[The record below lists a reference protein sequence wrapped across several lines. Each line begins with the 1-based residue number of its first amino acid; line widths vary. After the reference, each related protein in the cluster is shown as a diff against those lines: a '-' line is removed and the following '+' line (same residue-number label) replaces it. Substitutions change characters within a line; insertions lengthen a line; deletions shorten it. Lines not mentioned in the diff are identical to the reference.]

1 MLAVMLIVSISSF
14 YLCRKGEESK
24 MLAYMEHKYGES
36 FSVMES
42 YAGQLGRDYTM
53 FRVRSNDR
61 NQEGILVRAFGT
73 EKISYQDNYLA
84 YLLKEEI
91 EQQLT
96 RIAGQSFGECKV
108 FYRIPELVFP
118 EDFPAHMEVDA
129 FLRHP
134 LSRVRVY
141 VYVRNF
147 LCLQDIKEKAD
158 DFFLQTQNR
167 GYIVGGVISCPLDG
181 EMYEMITEDN
191 YKGDI
196 YQGYRSAVE
205 AVFSMD
211 ERGKLMY
218 LEWKG
223 ETGYE

>member
-1 MLAVMLIVSISSF
+1 MLAVMLIASIGSF

-24 MLAYMEHKYGES
+24 MVAYMEHKYGES
-36 FSVMES
+36 FSVMEP
-42 YAGQLGRDYTM
+42 YAGQLGKDYM
-53 FRVRSNDR
+53 MLRVRSNDR
-61 NQEGILVRAFGT
+61 NQEGILVRASGT

-84 YLLKEEI
+84 YLLKEKI
-91 EQQLT
+91 EQRLA

-108 FYRIPELVFP
+108 FYQIPELVFP
-118 EDFPAHMEVDA
+118 AEFPAHMEADA

-134 LSRVRVY
+134 LSKVRVY
-141 VYVRNF
+141 IYVRSF
-147 LCLQDIKEKAD
+147 TDLQDLKERAD
-158 DFFLQTQNR
+158 DFFLQTQSR

-181 EMYEMITEDN
+181 GMYEMVTEEN

-196 YQGYRSAVE
+196 YQGYQSVVE

-211 ERGKLMY
+211 ERGVMY

-223 ETGYE
+223 EARYE